1 MLLRKV
7 HFHNIFRLESAR
19 LPWIRLTD
27 LSFGDMVPIKVAESL
42 DILQKCPNLKS
53 CVFLYI
59 KATSLDPPFRHAQIL
74 HSSLRS
80 LRVRTQSSL
89 SKFLDCLTLPALRDI
104 HVTYRSGHPQFVSLL
119 ARSQCRIERF
129 VIDTKLT
136 PHYFTQCCENM
147 PHLVELDIRVC
158 TSSASFR
165 KLLQRLTLVGNG
177 GRELCPVLRVL
188 RLSNDPPL
196 GSRYLVNM
204 VHSRNEGIPS
214 PHAARIEC
222 IHVSLK
228 KKSLDMLADLKDI
241 RNKGVELYITDS
253 AGTRYDELLTT
264 PVEVVGL

>member
-1 MLLRKV
+1 
-7 HFHNIFRLESAR
+7 
-19 LPWIRLTD
+19 
-27 LSFGDMVPIKVAESL
+27 MVPIKVAESL

-53 CVFLYI
+53 RVFLYI
-59 KATSLDPPFRHAQIL
+59 IATSLDPPRSACTNSAFQP
-74 HSSLRS
+74 SLV
-80 LRVRTQSSL
+80 RVRTQSSL

-104 HVTYRSGHPQFVSLL
+104 HVTYRSGHPQFVPLL

-204 VHSRNEGIPS
+204 VHSRNEEIP
-214 PHAARIEC
+214 PLHAVRIEC

-228 KKSLDMLADLKDI
+228 KMSLDILADLKISEI
-241 RNKGVELYITDS
+241 RGWSYILPIQLARGMTS
-253 AGTRYDELLTT
+253 Y
-264 PVEVVGL
+264 